1 MSQAV
6 VAAPIEENKDAFNE
20 DDEENQIK
28 SKLENESMMKEKEAV
43 PA

>member
-6 VAAPIEENKDAFNE
+6 VAAAIEENKDAFNE